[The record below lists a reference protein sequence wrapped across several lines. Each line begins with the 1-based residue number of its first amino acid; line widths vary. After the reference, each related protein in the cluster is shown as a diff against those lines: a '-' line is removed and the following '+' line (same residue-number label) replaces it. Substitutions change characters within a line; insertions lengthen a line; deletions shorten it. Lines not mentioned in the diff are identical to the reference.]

1 MDQPAFANGTRM
13 SGGEQ
18 EQRRHREDWLPQP
31 VRDSSVNRSLKRGEF
46 LFRVEAPTVGLF
58 EVINGKIKLA
68 RIDASGRELILYVA
82 SAGDIVAEASLF
94 SPASHCDAVAMTDA
108 VVRLYPK
115 SALFAAFEHDPRA
128 AQAFMGMLARQIMT
142 LRTRLEQRNI
152 HAARD
157 RIRHYLA
164 LHVGPDGRTV
174 ALSGTLKDLAGE
186 VGLAHEALYRT
197 LAEMAGDGEIER
209 LEGRIRL
216 KAMPYDPNHKGTRGR
231 ALK

>member
-1 MDQPAFANGTRM
+1 
-13 SGGEQ
+13 
-18 EQRRHREDWLPQP
+18 
-31 VRDSSVNRSLKRGEF
+31 
-46 LFRVEAPTVGLF
+46 
-58 EVINGKIKLA
+58 
-68 RIDASGRELILYVA
+68 
-82 SAGDIVAEASLF
+82 
-94 SPASHCDAVAMTDA
+94 
-108 VVRLYPK
+108 
-115 SALFAAFEHDPRA
+115 
-128 AQAFMGMLARQIMT
+128 MGMLARQIMT

-186 VGLAHEALYRT
+186 LGLAHEALYRT

-216 KAMPYDPNHKGTRGR
+216 KAMPYDPNHKGARGR